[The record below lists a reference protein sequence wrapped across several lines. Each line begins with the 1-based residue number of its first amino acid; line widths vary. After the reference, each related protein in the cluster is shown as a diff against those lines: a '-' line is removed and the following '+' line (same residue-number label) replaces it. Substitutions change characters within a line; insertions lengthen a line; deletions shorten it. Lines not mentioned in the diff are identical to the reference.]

1 MRKTILYF
9 LVFAGFAGCQP
20 VTHEHATDVHKR
32 NIMATLYVQQAPEYV
47 ALAEQAYNMATIALN
62 ESLASAT
69 QPLAIVTDIDETV
82 LDNSPYQAKEVL
94 DNINYPD
101 YWDEWIHKEEAQPIP
116 GSLAFFRHADSL
128 GIVIFYISNRDAR
141 YLNATINN
149 LKKYGY
155 PQADSAHIYL
165 KTTTSSKEERR
176 NKVLEQGF
184 EIALFLGDN
193 LDDMSA
199 QFETEDIN
207 ARANAVKE
215 NLSKFGSKY
224 IVLPNPTYGKWAQ
237 NRGFYNSKLD
247 QDSLVS
253 VYLRGF

>member
-1 MRKTILYF
+1 M
-9 LVFAGFAGCQP
+9 
-20 VTHEHATDVHKR
+20 
-32 NIMATLYVQQAPEYV
+32 
-47 ALAEQAYNMATIALN
+47 
-62 ESLASAT
+62 
-69 QPLAIVTDIDETV
+69 
-82 LDNSPYQAKEVL
+82 
-94 DNINYPD
+94 
-101 YWDEWIHKEEAQPIP
+101 
-116 GSLAFFRHADSL
+116 
-128 GIVIFYISNRDAR
+128 
-141 YLNATINN
+141 
-149 LKKYGY
+149 
-155 PQADSAHIYL
+155 
-165 KTTTSSKEERR
+165 
-176 NKVLEQGF
+176 LEQGF